1 MHDHWTLDPEVRYLN
16 HGSFGAT
23 PRAVLEVQRALQREL
38 EQEPVLFLAPEREL
52 EPKIDAVR
60 ARLAAFLK
68 CRFEDLAFV
77 RNATDGVG
85 AVLRSFPFEAED
97 EIVVTSHGYNACTN
111 AAKFVVGEDRV
122 RVADVPFPI
131 LGPEQVVRAI
141 DEACTSKTRLIL
153 VDHVTS
159 PTGIILP
166 VEEIVRTAHARGI
179 RVLVDAA
186 HAPGM
191 LAVDLESVGADYTT
205 GNLHKWVCGPKVSGF
220 LHVREEHQSEVRPSV
235 ISHAANRVRPGRSR
249 FLAEFDWTG
258 THDPTPLLAVPAALD
273 FLGGLYPGGMDE
285 LQKRNRDLVLA
296 ARGLVAGSIG
306 MEAPAP
312 DEMIGSLATLPL
324 PDGPP
329 PEPGGIDPLQR
340 VLFEEYGIEVMMPH
354 WPVPGRRWIRLS
366 AQAYNRIEDYEVLAR
381 ALRDRGA

>member
-1 MHDHWTLDPEVRYLN
+1 MREHWTIRPDIQFLN

-23 PRAVLEVQRALQREL
+23 PNVVLEAQREL
-38 EQEPVLFLAPEREL
+38 QDELEREPVLFLAPEREL
-52 EPKIDAVR
+52 EPKLDAVR
-60 ARLAAFLK
+60 SRLASFLGCQFK
-68 CRFEDLAFV
+68 DLAFV

-85 AVLRSFPFEAED
+85 AVLRSFPFQGDD

-111 AAKFVVGEDRV
+111 AAKFVVGEERV

-131 LGPEQVVRAI
+131 TTPEQAARAV
-141 DEACTSKTRLIL
+141 DDACTSNTRLIL

-166 VEEIVRTAHARGI
+166 VEEIVRAAHERGI

-191 LAVDLESVGADYTT
+191 LDVNLDAIGADYTT

-220 LHVREEHQSEVRPSV
+220 LHVREEHQEEVRPSV
-235 ISHAANRVRPGRSR
+235 ISHAANRERPGRSR

-258 THDPTPLLAVPAALD
+258 THDPTPLLVVPLALD

-285 LQKRNRDLVLA
+285 HRRKNRELVLA
-296 ARGLVAGSIG
+296 GRDIVADALGV
-306 MEAPAP
+306 EAPAP
-312 DEMIGSLATLPL
+312 DEMIGSLAALPL
-324 PDGPP
+324 P
-329 PEPGGIDPLQR
+329 PGHGSQPSGVDPLQQT
-340 VLFEEYGIEVMMPH
+340 LFHEYQIEAMLPH
-354 WPVPGRRWIRLS
+354 WPAEGRRLIRLS
-366 AQAYNRIEDYEVLAR
+366 AQAYNRIEEYEALAI
-381 ALRDRGA
+381 ALKRELS